1 MLSISLN
8 LHHQSQSQRL
18 SKTSTFPNFVFM
30 QLGYTNF
37 FFFFYKVDIR
47 IGLKNGQCGQD

>member
-37 FFFFYKVDIR
+37 YLFYKVDIR
-47 IGLKNGQCGQD
+47 IGLKNGQCGKD